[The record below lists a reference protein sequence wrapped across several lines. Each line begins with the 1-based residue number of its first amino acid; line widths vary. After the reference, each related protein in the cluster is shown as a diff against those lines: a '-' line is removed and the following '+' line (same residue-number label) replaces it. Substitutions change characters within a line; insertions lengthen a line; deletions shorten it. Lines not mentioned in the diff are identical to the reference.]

1 MSRVLIPTPAPIT
14 EEDWQYY
21 LSISPAELIKNIIE
35 SLKNENRFFV
45 DERFLKLLYHFAFDL
60 GSRYVSQL
68 SMYPFDNRCFYRARK
83 YKEKDASERCY
94 DVGKYAPFQGY
105 DAEGSFVPPVG
116 SISEGRIN
124 PENIRYLYTCSD
136 EKTSILETRIQ
147 PGEYVSIA
155 KIHLREEVHFVD
167 LSKNYSII
175 DADSEDKSNWINF
188 FVLDLAGFF
197 QKPYVD
203 NGSYYFCQYVSEYLK
218 NWGFDGIAFRSSMA
232 QTDFGAVGVNY
243 TFFNYEKCEVVS
255 SKLYHVIRIEVTT
268 SPKLEGIQ

>member
-1 MSRVLIPTPAPIT
+1 MASVLMTKPSPIS
-14 EEDWQYY
+14 EDDWQYY
-21 LSISPAELIKNIIE
+21 LSYAPTALIMNTVE
-35 SLKNENRFFV
+35 SLKNQNRFFV
-45 DERFLKLLYHFAFDL
+45 DDRFLKLLYHYAFDPA
-60 GSRYVSQL
+60 SRYASQL
-68 SMYPFDNRCFYRARK
+68 FLYPDSNTCFYRARK
-83 YKEKDASERCY
+83 YKKHDFDDRMKNPEKYGC
-94 DVGKYAPFQGY
+94 FQGY
-105 DAEGSFVPPVG
+105 DAQNSFVPPVG

-124 PENIRYLYTCSD
+124 PVNIRYLYTCSD

-155 KIHLREEVHFVD
+155 KITLHETVHFVD
-167 LSKNYSII
+167 FSKNFSVI
-175 DADSEDKSNWINF
+175 DAENEEKSNWINY

-232 QTDFGAVGVNY
+232 QLESGTAGVNY

-255 SKLYHVIRIEVTT
+255 SKLYHVIKLEVTT
-268 SPKLEGIQ
+268 SPRIGA